1 MNMKKNF
8 KLDEILSI
16 LNNMP
21 ENQAKSIVDD
31 LYNKLS
37 AGKIADNSVYS
48 FSKGTV
54 TFCKHCG
61 STSFVKNGKD
71 RHGHTRYICKDCGK
85 TFSDTTNTVVSGTH
99 KDSDTWKTYIKA
111 MLEGCSLEACAEKCH
126 ISVPTAFVWRHKILN
141 ALNEHSFNNTF
152 NGLVE
157 MDEAWVRI
165 SYKGNHSKSK
175 DFIMPRKAYKRGSD
189 NHQKSNGARACVLCA
204 VERNKSYSAIIP
216 CRGLLNVKMLSIIL
230 DDKLSDDCIV
240 MTDGLHTYG
249 KYFSNTK
256 IEHVVLP
263 SKIGQKPTVKG
274 AYHLNNV
281 NAMHSRF
288 KLFLRNYNG
297 VSTKY
302 LNNYLSLFLW
312 LENNKNYNKY
322 DLACESLSK
331 PGSYVTATQL
341 HQLAQT
347 PDFAPA
353 A

>member
-1 MNMKKNF
+1 MKKNF

-21 ENQAKSIVDD
+21 EKQAKSIVDD

-37 AGKIADNSVYS
+37 SSEVADNSAYS
-48 FSKGTV
+48 FSKDT
-54 TFCKHCG
+54 TAFCKHCG

-99 KDSDTWKTYIKA
+99 KDSATWKTYIEA
-111 MLEGCSLEACAEKCH
+111 MLEGCSLEECAERCK
-126 ISVPTAFVWRHKILN
+126 ISVPTAFTWRHKILN
-141 ALNEHSFNNTF
+141 ALDEHSFNHTF

-175 DFIMPRKAYKRGSD
+175 SFSMPRNSYKRGSD
-189 NHQKSNGARACVLCA
+189 NREQSNGAKVCVLCA
-204 VERNKSYSAIIP
+204 VERNKFFSATIP
-216 CRGLLNVKMLSIIL
+216 CRGLLNAKLL
-230 DDKLSDDCIV
+230 DNVLDNKFSDDCIV
-240 MTDGLHTYG
+240 MTDGLHAYI
-249 KYFSNTK
+249 KYFSNTNV
-256 IEHVVLP
+256 EHISLP
-263 SKIGQKPTVKG
+263 SQAGHKPSVKG

-312 LENNKNYNKY
+312 LENNKYYNKH
-322 DLACESLSK
+322 DLVCESLSK
-331 PGSYVTATQL
+331 PGSYITATQL
-341 HQLAQT
+341 LQLAPT